1 LLLVCIAQPKKGKTH
16 SNRLVRRNT
25 VRLLTLARDLRRR
38 KARDRNALFVVEG
51 VRAGEELARSALR
64 IVGALTS
71 PQLTSNARGTALR
84 DALTARNI
92 EVTDVTA
99 AEFESASETETPQG
113 ILIIAEIPRRAL
125 QDYGLSDPARV
136 LVLDG
141 IQDPGNVGTLV
152 RTAAALGATATVA
165 LPGTV
170 DLWNAKVVRSAMG
183 AHFFHPALHC
193 TWDELRLF
201 LDGARMPLWGADAR
215 GKPVDR
221 ATAPRRLALAVG
233 NEGSGLSD
241 ELRRSSPHFVA
252 LPLADSVESLN
263 VAVAAGILLYELRP

>member
-1 LLLVCIAQPKKGKTH
+1 
-16 SNRLVRRNT
+16 

-71 PQLTSNARGTALR
+71 PQLTSNARATALR
-84 DALTARNI
+84 DALTARSI
-92 EVTDVTA
+92 EITDVTA

-113 ILIIAEIPRRAL
+113 ILIIAEIPTRAL
-125 QDYGLSDPARV
+125 HEHALSDPARV

-201 LDGARMPLWGADAR
+201 LHGAHMPLWGADAR
-215 GKPVDR
+215 GTPIDRAFDR

-241 ELRRSSPHFVA
+241 ELRRASPHLVA

>member
-1 LLLVCIAQPKKGKTH
+1 MRI
-16 SNRLVRRNT
+16 
-25 VRLLTLARDLRRR
+25 LTLARDLRRR

-51 VRAGEELARSALR
+51 VRASEELVKSPLEV
-64 IVGALTS
+64 VGALVS
-71 PQLTSNARGTALR
+71 PQLATNPRGASLRTALTSRGTEI
-84 DALTARNI
+84 T
-92 EVTDVTA
+92 EVTT
-99 AEFESASETETPQG
+99 AEFESAAETETPQG
-113 ILIIAEIPRRAL
+113 ILVIAATPTRSLEPFAAA
-125 QDYGLSDPARV
+125 DPSRV
-136 LVLDG
+136 LVLDAV
-141 IQDPGNVGTLV
+141 QDPGNVGTLI

-201 LDGARMPLWGADAR
+201 LDDRGIPLWGADAR
-215 GKPVDR
+215 GTPAGR
-221 ATAPRRLALAVG
+221 GMAPPRLALAVG

-241 ELRRSSPHFVA
+241 DVRHAASHFVG
-252 LPLADSVESLN
+252 LPLAEPVESLN